1 MKKSLFTA
9 LLLLIAGTASMPA
22 QNNHSQQNDTI
33 NVNVIEEP
41 AKVKISTGNN
51 SMKVEVTM
59 SDGRIHT
66 QQKQWSSDVL
76 SIINEE
82 NSRWNINIPFVDK
95 KQTSGSKQKSKN
107 YKRAYFEFGILD
119 DFEFGMGLVTATDQ
133 PSPMDVNLGNAGWE
147 LYMNNIFGWSYRPFN
162 CTELSLGFGLDWR
175 NYRMK
180 DDYRF
185 VKEGASVTVA
195 PYPDGADIDFSR
207 IKVFSITLE
216 LMLNQRLFGN
226 VWLSAGGVVNF
237 NTHSSVKTRYSVPEG
252 EGMKPIKETG
262 NNIGQRPVTFDLKAQ
277 LDIDPIAFYV
287 KYSPTTVLQKN
298 KGPQFH
304 SLSVGVAIRPFDFF

>member
-1 MKKSLFTA
+1 MKKYLFTA
-9 LLLLIAGTASMPA
+9 LLLLIAGTIPMQA
-22 QNNHSQQNDTI
+22 QQENNQSHHKDTI
-33 NVNVIEEP
+33 NVIDNPSKVI
-41 AKVKISTGNN
+41 ITTRNN

-59 SDGRIHT
+59 HDGRIHM
-66 QQKQWSSDVL
+66 QEKKWDGDAL
-76 SIINEE
+76 SVINEV
-82 NSRWNINIPFVDK
+82 NSHWNFNIPFVDK
-95 KQTSGSKQKSKN
+95 KQKNSSTAKRNN

-119 DFEFGMGLVTATDQ
+119 DFEFGMGLVSATGQ
-133 PSPMDVNLGNAGWE
+133 PSPMDISLGNAGWE
-147 LYMNNIFGWSYRPFN
+147 LYMNNIFGWEYLPFRS
-162 CTELSLGFGLDWR
+162 TSLSLGFGLDWR
-175 NYRMK
+175 NYRMR

-185 VKEGASVTVA
+185 VKEGSSVTVA
-195 PYPDGADIDFSR
+195 PYPDGADIEFSR

-216 LMLNQRLFGN
+216 LMLNQRLFEN

-252 EGMKPIKETG
+252 ENMKPVKETG

-277 LDIDPIAFYV
+277 LDINPIGFYI

-304 SLSVGVAIRPFDFF
+304 SLSVGVAIRPFD